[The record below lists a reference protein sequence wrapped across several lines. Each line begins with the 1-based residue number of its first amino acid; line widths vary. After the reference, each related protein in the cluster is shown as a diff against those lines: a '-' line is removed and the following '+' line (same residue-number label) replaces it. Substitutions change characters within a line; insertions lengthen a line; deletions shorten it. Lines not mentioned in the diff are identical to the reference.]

1 MTTNQLD
8 RTLSALADPTR
19 RAILAQ
25 LTSGERTVTE
35 LAEPFEMT
43 MPAVTKHIK
52 VLEKAGLVERSRD
65 AQKRPCRLR
74 AAPLKEVSDWIEEYR
89 QSWEESL
96 DRLGGYLQELQ
107 STGRGH
113 GRKEH
118 IGSRKNKRRK

>member
-1 MTTNQLD
+1 MPSTQLD
-8 RTLSALADPTR
+8 TTLSALADPTR
-19 RAILAQ
+19 RAILAR
-25 LTSGERTVTE
+25 LTSGERNVTE

-52 VLEKAGLVERSRD
+52 VLEKAGLIERSRD

-74 AAPLKEVSDWIEEYR
+74 AAPLKEVSDWVEDYR

-107 STGRGH
+107 SKGSGH
-113 GRKEH
+113 VS
-118 IGSRKNKRRK
+118 SRKK

>member
-1 MTTNQLD
+1 MATPQAGGNQLD
-8 RTLSALADPTR
+8 VTLSALADPTR

-25 LTSGERTVTE
+25 LASGERTVTE

-52 VLEKAGLVERSRD
+52 VLEKAGLVERSRE

-74 AAPLKEVSDWIEEYR
+74 AAPLKAVSDWVEDYR

-96 DRLGGYLQELQ
+96 DRLGHYLQDLQ
-107 STGRGH
+107 SAGKGDGRG
-113 GRKEH
+113 RK
-118 IGSRKNKRRK
+118 KPRRK